1 MRKPTLKP
9 RNPLFSSG
17 PCTKRPGWNVN
28 CLNGAILGRSHR
40 APEPKSKIIELL
52 KLTHKLLKLPDDY
65 RIAIVPGS
73 DTGAVEMAMWSLLGK
88 RGVDFLT
95 WENFGD
101 QWVIDAETQLTL
113 LDSRIIRAN
122 YGEIVDLNLVSP
134 SRDTVF
140 VWNGTTSGVRVP
152 NGDWISTDREGI
164 TICDATSAIFAYD
177 LPWEKLDATTW
188 SWQKVMGGEAGF
200 GMLIL
205 SPRAINRINTFVPP
219 WPIPKLFRLSKK
231 GKFDN
236 AVFEGN
242 TINTVSL
249 LTIEDALDSLR
260 WIEREGGL
268 NSMINRCTSNFE
280 AVENWVNKTEWIEFL
295 SQKLETRSR
304 TSICLSLTASWFIE
318 LDEQARW
325 KVVEEFCRLLELEN
339 AAYDINTHR
348 AAPPGLRIW
357 GGATVET
364 SDIEALLPWLDWAWD
379 NVSKNIERN
388 EKFYA

>member
-249 LTIEDALDSLR
+249 LTKEEALDS
-260 WIEREGGL
+260 
-268 NSMINRCTSNFE
+268 
-280 AVENWVNKTEWIEFL
+280 
-295 SQKLETRSR
+295 
-304 TSICLSLTASWFIE
+304 
-318 LDEQARW
+318 
-325 KVVEEFCRLLELEN
+325 
-339 AAYDINTHR
+339 
-348 AAPPGLRIW
+348 
-357 GGATVET
+357 
-364 SDIEALLPWLDWAWD
+364 
-379 NVSKNIERN
+379 
-388 EKFYA
+388 